1 MNLGINIGLGC
12 AAMMGHSPSPN
23 DIRIA
28 GSRVCK
34 LWSETCPAIGTT
46 TPSAAS
52 VPANMADWAG
62 GNLGVGAIS
71 GSPEQIRGTTD
82 NSRHYVYHADP
93 TNDISSYSDITLV
106 CAAVGAQQWIRVWSG
121 ARYCN
126 FDIVNGAVGNKTATE
141 SGSTVTVAAGVAT
154 VTLKSRTVG
163 ACNARVELLGSDDAN
178 ATPSNY
184 VSSASDGFNKVS
196 VAFTQIRASAQN
208 NLARADDGTL
218 IDATGGVQTTI
229 ANQPL
234 ILDQNGNF
242 YTGASGQIPVVAR
255 EIGRTSYLSYTDA
268 DVLAAAAGDD
278 TPFAV
283 CGIWK
288 GSGSG
293 AAPCMFASAAGNSI
307 IPVRIVGADL
317 NTYRA
322 NPGGGGESDVVIGS
336 NLAASAASWHSW
348 AFLYHADRTWQYRM
362 SGVEY
367 TGSCAN
373 LASTP
378 FDQFANSRI
387 TGTTSSSGV
396 LFLALFAGEL
406 TYAQIQPVMLAACA
420 RYPGLGLVA

>member
-196 VAFTQIRASAQN
+196 VAFTQIRAAAQN
-208 NLARADDGTL
+208 NLARADDNSL

-242 YTGASGQIPVVAR
+242 YTGASGQIPVVTKEA
-255 EIGRTSYLSYTDA
+255 GRAAYLVYTDPDVVGIASGNDPAFWMTGIGAFTSDLNGPFYFEGAGTIRHSLVNYGGRILATRNDGTTQSEIDVGAVSAWASLACWSFRVSSARVATLRVQGVDVGSDTFA
-268 DVLAAAAGDD
+268 DL
-278 TPFAV
+278 
-283 CGIWK
+283 
-288 GSGSG
+288 
-293 AAPCMFASAAGNSI
+293 ASADMTLLRTNRAATTAGTN
-307 IPVRIVGADL
+307 R
-317 NTYRA
+317 
-322 NPGGGGESDVVIGS
+322 
-336 NLAASAASWHSW
+336 
-348 AFLYHADRTWQYRM
+348 
-362 SGVEY
+362 
-367 TGSCAN
+367 C
-373 LASTP
+373 
-378 FDQFANSRI
+378 
-387 TGTTSSSGV
+387 
-396 LFLALFAGEL
+396 LALVGGTGDVTA
-406 TYAQIQPVMLAACA
+406 AQLLPVAQALCA